1 MNRLSKPVSCSSVS
15 RFCAESVR
23 HPFLSSNFMSSE
35 VSETTPPEPDSDPAP
50 DLGFDIESPVTPR
63 EDDVYATSLDNAV
76 SAAKCADEMR
86 AKDIVVLDLTALTSI
101 VDFFVIATATNQRQM
116 HAIADEV
123 NRLLKRDRGNAR
135 LNVEGYRTEGNW
147 LLTDY
152 GDVVVHV
159 FTAPGRELYDLEQ
172 LWADA
177 PRIEWNPAI
186 DEAAA
191 PGADS
196 TT

>member
-1 MNRLSKPVSCSSVS
+1 
-15 RFCAESVR
+15 
-23 HPFLSSNFMSSE
+23 MSSDF
-35 VSETTPPEPDSDPAP
+35 SETTPLEPDPVP
-50 DLGFDIESPVTPR
+50 DLGFDIKSPVTPR
-63 EDDVYATSLDNAV
+63 DDDIYATSLNNAV
-76 SAAKCADEMR
+76 SAAKCAEEMR
-86 AKDIVVLDLTALTSI
+86 AKNIDVLHLTTLTAL

-123 NRLLKRDRGNAR
+123 NLLLKRDRGNAR
-135 LNVEGYRTEGNW
+135 LNAEGYRTEGNW

-177 PRIEWNPAI
+177 PRIKWNPAA

-191 PGADS
+191 PNVDS
-196 TT
+196 TTNT

>member
-1 MNRLSKPVSCSSVS
+1 
-15 RFCAESVR
+15 
-23 HPFLSSNFMSSE
+23 MSSD
-35 VSETTPPEPDSDPAP
+35 VSETTPPESDPAP

-63 EDDVYATSLDNAV
+63 EDGVYATSLDNAV
-76 SAAKCADEMR
+76 SAARCADEMR
-86 AKDIVVLDLTALTSI
+86 AQDIVVLDLTALTAI

-123 NRLLKRDRGNAR
+123 NVLLKRDRGNAR
-135 LNVEGYRTEGNW
+135 LNVEGYRTESNW

-177 PRIEWNPAI
+177 PRIKWNPTA

-191 PGADS
+191 PNVDS
-196 TT
+196 TTNT